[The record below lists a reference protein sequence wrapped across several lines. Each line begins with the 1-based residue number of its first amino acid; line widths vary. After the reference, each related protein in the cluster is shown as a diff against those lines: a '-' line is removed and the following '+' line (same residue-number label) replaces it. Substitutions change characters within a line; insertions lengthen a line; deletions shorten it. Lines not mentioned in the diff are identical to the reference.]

1 MDSQADDV
9 LISDRV
15 SILREVEIFSET
27 SDNVLMEI
35 ASFLKEL
42 KVKQGQNVFKK
53 GEEGDAM
60 FIIKSGAVRVHDG
73 NHVLSRLKSGQV
85 FGEFALFDNE
95 SRSASV
101 TAEESTILFKL
112 EQNDFYKVMMN
123 KAEVTKGVL
132 RKVLKRIRE
141 MNELEGKLAKS
152 YLSIQK
158 QKNEIEEQNAN
169 ILEQKKELEATNQ
182 QLLKLNEEKNQ
193 LISIVSHGLRNP
205 LTSSLCVI
213 DLLEH
218 ESENLTEDQQEY
230 TRLVHSSLRR
240 MNSLINQTLDIDIIE
255 LQRNKLSLQKINLA
269 DLLRQIESGFK
280 YTLSLKK
287 LDIELKLEEL
297 FIEADKNF
305 IYVVFDNLLSN
316 AIKFSPGNK
325 KIYIELMKS
334 NSMARVEIS
343 DEGPG
348 ISQEA
353 LQTLFDKPKT
363 QNRQTD
369 KTGLSIVKKYV
380 EAMKGELL
388 CKSRPGQGT
397 TFIVQFVSIPG

>member
-1 MDSQADDV
+1 MMDSQSDDV

-73 NHVLSRLKSGQV
+73 NHVISRLNSGQV
-85 FGEFALFDNE
+85 FGEFALFDND

-218 ESENLTEDQQEY
+218 ESENLTVDQLEY

-353 LQTLFDKPKT
+353 LQSLFDKPKIH
-363 QNRQTD
+363 NRQTD

-397 TFIVQFVSIPG
+397 TFIVQFKAE

>member
-1 MDSQADDV
+1 
-9 LISDRV
+9 
-15 SILREVEIFSET
+15 
-27 SDNVLMEI
+27 
-35 ASFLKEL
+35 
-42 KVKQGQNVFKK
+42 
-53 GEEGDAM
+53 
-60 FIIKSGAVRVHDG
+60 
-73 NHVLSRLKSGQV
+73 
-85 FGEFALFDNE
+85 
-95 SRSASV
+95 
-101 TAEESTILFKL
+101 
-112 EQNDFYKVMMN
+112 
-123 KAEVTKGVL
+123 
-132 RKVLKRIRE
+132 

-353 LQTLFDKPKT
+353 LQSLFDKPKIH
-363 QNRQTD
+363 NRQTD
-369 KTGLSIVKKYV
+369 KTGLSIVKN
-380 EAMKGELL
+380 MW
-388 CKSRPGQGT
+388 RR
-397 TFIVQFVSIPG
+397 

>member
-1 MDSQADDV
+1 
-9 LISDRV
+9 
-15 SILREVEIFSET
+15 
-27 SDNVLMEI
+27 
-35 ASFLKEL
+35 
-42 KVKQGQNVFKK
+42 
-53 GEEGDAM
+53 
-60 FIIKSGAVRVHDG
+60 
-73 NHVLSRLKSGQV
+73 
-85 FGEFALFDNE
+85 
-95 SRSASV
+95 
-101 TAEESTILFKL
+101 
-112 EQNDFYKVMMN
+112 
-123 KAEVTKGVL
+123 
-132 RKVLKRIRE
+132 

-158 QKNEIEEQNAN
+158 QKNEIEEQNRN
-169 ILEQKKELEATNQ
+169 ILDQKNELEKTNQ
-182 QLLKLNEEKNQ
+182 QLVKLNEEKNQ

-218 ESENLTEDQQEY
+218 DPDNFAEEQREY
-230 TRLVHSSLRR
+230 VRLIHNSLRR

-269 DLLRQIESGFK
+269 ELLRQIESGFK

-287 LDIELKLEEL
+287 LAIELKLEEL

-325 KIYIELMKS
+325 KIFIELMK
-334 NSMARVEIS
+334 NDGMARVEIS

-363 QNRQTD
+363 HDRQTD

-380 EAMKGELL
+380 EAMNGELL
-388 CKSRPGQGT
+388 CKSRLGQGT
-397 TFIVQFVSIPG
+397 TFLVQFKAV

>member
-1 MDSQADDV
+1 MMDSQANV
-9 LISDRV
+9 LIPERV
-15 SILREVEIFSET
+15 TILRNVEIFSET
-27 SDNVLMEI
+27 SDSVLEEI
-35 ASFLKEL
+35 ASFLTE
-42 KVKQGQNVFKK
+42 VQIRHGQTIFRK

-60 FIIKSGAVRVHDG
+60 FIIKYGSVRVHDG
-73 NHVLSRLKSGQV
+73 NHVISRMKTGQV

-95 SRSASV
+95 LRSASV
-101 TAEESTILFKL
+101 TAEEPTILLKL
-112 EQNDFYKVMMN
+112 EQNDFYKVMVN

-132 RKVLKRIRE
+132 RKVLRRIRE
-141 MNELEGKLAKS
+141 MNELESKLAKS
-152 YLSIQK
+152 YLNIQK
-158 QKNEIEEQNAN
+158 QKNEIEEQNIS
-169 ILEQKKELEATNQ
+169 ILQKKSELEVTNQ

-218 ESENLTEDQQEY
+218 GTDNLTEDQREY
-230 TRLVHSSLRR
+230 MQLIHSSLRR

-255 LQRNKLSLQKINLA
+255 LQRNKLLLQRINLA
-269 DLLRQIESGFK
+269 ELLKQIENSFK

-287 LDIELKLEEL
+287 LEIELKLEEV

-325 KIYIELMKS
+325 KIYIELMKTD
-334 NSMARVEIS
+334 NLAQVEIS

-353 LQTLFDKPKT
+353 LQTLFDKPRSHD
-363 QNRQTD
+363 RQTD

-388 CKSRPGQGT
+388 CKSIPGQGT
-397 TFIVQFVSIPG
+397 TFVVRFNVA